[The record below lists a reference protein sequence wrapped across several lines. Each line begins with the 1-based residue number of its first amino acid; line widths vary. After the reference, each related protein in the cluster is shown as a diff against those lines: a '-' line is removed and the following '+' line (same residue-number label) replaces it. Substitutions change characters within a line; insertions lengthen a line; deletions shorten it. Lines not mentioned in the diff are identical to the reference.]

1 MSRSP
6 REHEIPGASTADCAR
21 GSGARPS
28 SGAPRHEGHP
38 DRSAWADHLAE
49 RTESIRAAG
58 RWRTTRTYDALG
70 PRGTLDSAATPIVT
84 FASNDYLGL
93 SAHPAVI
100 EAAVTA
106 TRRWGTGA
114 GASRLV
120 CGTRPVHDQL
130 EARLSR
136 WKGTEAALVFP
147 TGFAANLGVLSVL
160 GGPGAR
166 IVSDEL
172 NHASIID
179 GARLAGAD
187 VAIYPHLDLAEA
199 SRLISEWPGRSVLV
213 TDAVFSMD
221 GDAVDLAEALER
233 CARHDA
239 ALVVDEAHSVW
250 GPHLP
255 GTTGSDGPP
264 VVRVGTLS
272 KTLGA
277 LGGFVAASRSVIDL
291 LVNAARPFIFST
303 GLSPGDAAAALAA
316 LDVLGSPKGED
327 LVARLRAHTDR
338 LAPDHPS
345 PIAPIIIGDE
355 RRAVAA
361 SEALLKLGYWVPAI
375 RPPTVA
381 PGTSRLRITFSAAH
395 SDEDVDGLLASLA
408 RLGLG

>member
-1 MSRSP
+1 M
-6 REHEIPGASTADCAR
+6 ADRAR
-21 GSGARPS
+21 GSGAPPR
-28 SGAPRHEGHP
+28 SGAPGPGGRPGG
-38 DRSAWADHLAE
+38 STWGAHLAG
-49 RTESIRAAG
+49 RTEAIRSAG

-70 PRGTLDSAATPIVT
+70 PRGTLDPTAAPVVT

-130 EARLSR
+130 EARLAH
-136 WKGTEAALVFP
+136 WKDTEAALVFP

-160 GGPGAR
+160 GGPGTR

-179 GARLAGAD
+179 GARLASAD
-187 VAIYPHLDLAEA
+187 VAVYPHLDLAEA

-221 GDAVDLAEALER
+221 GDAIDLTETLER
-233 CARHDA
+233 CAQHDA

-255 GTTGSDGPP
+255 DATGSDGPP
-264 VVRVGTLS
+264 IVRVGTLS

-303 GLSPGDAAAALAA
+303 GLSPGDAAAALGA
-316 LDVLGSPKGED
+316 LDVVGSPEGET

-338 LAPDHPS
+338 LTPDHPS
-345 PIAPIIIGDE
+345 PIVPIIIGDE

-361 SEALLKLGYWVPAI
+361 SEALLELGYWVPAI

-381 PGTSRLRITFSAAH
+381 PGTSRLRITLSAAH
-395 SDEDVDGLLASLA
+395 SNEDVDGLLVALDQ
-408 RLGLG
+408 LGLR

>member
-6 REHEIPGASTADCAR
+6 REHEIPGASTADRAR

-28 SGAPRHEGHP
+28 SDAPRPEGHP
-38 DRSAWADHLAE
+38 NRSAWADHLAE

-199 SRLISEWPGRSVLV
+199 QHLEAVHFRELHVEQGQVVALRS
-213 TDAVFSMD
+213 
-221 GDAVDLAEALER
+221 EALER

>member
-1 MSRSP
+1 MSSSP
-6 REHEIPGASTADCAR
+6 QVGTT
-21 GSGARPS
+21 
-28 SGAPRHEGHP
+28 P
-38 DRSAWADHLAE
+38 DSAWRDHLSE
-49 RTESIRAAG
+49 RTEAIRSAG
-58 RWRTTRTYDALG
+58 RWRSTRTYDALG
-70 PRGTLDSAATPIVT
+70 PSGTLDAVDAPVVT

-100 EAAVTA
+100 AAAATA

-120 CGTRPVHDQL
+120 CGTRPVHDEL
-130 EARLSR
+130 EVGLAD

-160 GGPGAR
+160 GGPGVR
-166 IVSDEL
+166 IVSDQL

-179 GARLAGAD
+179 GARLANAE

-199 SRLISEWPGRSVLV
+199 SRLIAEWPGRSVLV

-221 GDAVDLAEALER
+221 GDAVDLAEAVER
-233 CARHDA
+233 CAHLGA

-255 GTTGSDGPP
+255 EVDTSSDGPP

-277 LGGFVAASRSVIDL
+277 MGGFVAASRTVVDL
-291 LVNAARPFIFST
+291 LINAARPFIFST
-303 GLSPGDAAAALAA
+303 GLSPGDAAAASAA
-316 LDVLGSPKGED
+316 LDVVRSTEGSL
-327 LVARLRAHTDR
+327 LVDRLRAHTER
-338 LAPDHPS
+338 LVSSHPS
-345 PIAPIIIGDE
+345 PIVPVIIGDE

-361 SEALLKLGYWVPAI
+361 SEALLDLGYWVPAI

-395 SDEDVDGLLASLA
+395 SDQDVDGLLRALD
-408 RLGLG
+408 RLGLR